1 MILGTNSDC
10 KILKTEITEQTA
22 TITLLIFA
30 TTSTVPSKAFYL
42 YMQDDGVE
50 ERYRI
55 DNNVYWVDSINGY
68 NSTSTNININ
78 KYKEISFKIDITNK
92 NNSQIIDNKWV
103 RNIYIYLVD
112 ANSATQKVCWS
123 SGKVSLVSN
132 EFEVPEIHSIS
143 FETKN
148 TRTDT
153 TTNISE
159 AQIKTHFKLRYSFE
173 KDFNYKNKNI
183 LSQINIRNINSNKVL
198 EKITIPLTTQSN
210 NSITSTNYFT
220 LGEPLAID
228 ILLTN
233 NAGTILK
240 KVSKIYK
247 PFRKLTN
254 TYIKTENG
262 VKKVLAF
269 YVATDRKQEHEGEWL
284 E

>member
-10 KILKTEITEQTA
+10 KILRTEITEQTA

-30 TTSTVPSKAFYL
+30 TNSTVPSKAFYL
-42 YMQDDGVE
+42 YMQDDGIE

-92 NNSQIIDNKWV
+92 NNSQIINNKWV

-112 ANSATQKVCWS
+112 ANSTTQKICWS
-123 SGKVSLVSN
+123 SGKISLVSN

-143 FETKN
+143 FETKS

-153 TTNISE
+153 TTGISE
-159 AQIKTHFKLRYSFE
+159 AQIKTHFKLRYRFE

-183 LSQINIRNINSNKVL
+183 LSQINIRNINSNKIL

-247 PFRKLTN
+247 PFKKLTN
-254 TYIKTENG
+254 TYIKTENS

-269 YVATDRKQEHEGEWL
+269 YIATDRKQEHEGEWL